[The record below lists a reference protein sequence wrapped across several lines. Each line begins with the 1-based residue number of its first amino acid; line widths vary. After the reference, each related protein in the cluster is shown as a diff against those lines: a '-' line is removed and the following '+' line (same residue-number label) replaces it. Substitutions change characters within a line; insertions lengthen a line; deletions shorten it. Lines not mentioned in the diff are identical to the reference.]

1 MTHVIL
7 TDLYGKQF
15 RATPAQQEA
24 LESLAAS
31 RAGGIATVYGYKP
44 TSGYVKGKEP
54 VQDVQVLTRFSTERL
69 YERKAMALSDITF
82 SSVKDDIAADPV
94 LSKLSDIELLQL
106 FNDRKAME
114 VDSLA
119 TTLSGSREGA
129 QREAHDRCYAKVA
142 DGIRVHFV
150 TEKNKEDGLMY
161 PVLTDGLPTVA
172 SIMVNVLELSKVVR
186 VPGEYKVVKSGAPVL
201 MGNIIK
207 KQLNS
212 RSVGFKALSLKE
224 DNFERLV
231 LARKSYLP
239 EDVQG
244 IHPDIL
250 NG

>member
-24 LESLAAS
+24 LESLSAS

-44 TSGYVKGKEP
+44 SSGYVKGKEP
-54 VQDVQVLTRFSTERL
+54 VQDLQVLTRFSTERL
-69 YERKAMALSDITF
+69 YERKALALSDVTF
-82 SSVKDDIAADPV
+82 SSVKADIAADPV
-94 LSKLSDIELLQL
+94 LSALSDIELLQL

-119 TTLSGSREGA
+119 TSLSGSREGA

-150 TEKNKEDGLMY
+150 TEKVDGLMQ